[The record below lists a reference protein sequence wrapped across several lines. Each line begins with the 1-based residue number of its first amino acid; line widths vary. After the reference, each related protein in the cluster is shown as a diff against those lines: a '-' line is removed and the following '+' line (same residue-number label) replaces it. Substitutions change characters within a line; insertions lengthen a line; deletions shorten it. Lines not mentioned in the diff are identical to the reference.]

1 MGSTD
6 LNTGDMEEIPG
17 SGCACRP
24 SSLINSRSKCVEST
38 CSVPAGLF
46 SVGAVRRIRQD
57 PASEG
62 LTLEDTGHYSTFKIS
77 TAMG

>member
-17 SGCACRP
+17 SGCACRL
-24 SSLINSRSKCVEST
+24 SSMINSCSQCVEST

-46 SVGAVRRIRQD
+46 SVGPVLRIRQA
-57 PASEG
+57 PVSEE